1 MKNILIIILIA
12 MFSSCASKRKIT
24 HNSTT
29 NLDSTKIEITNCV
42 EKTQIT
48 NNRLTL
54 EITDEEVIDS
64 INKTITK
71 RTIKRKIINNINLG
85 NTSTKTDTIANNV
98 SVQQI
103 TATTNEVKRSGL
115 KQIIIFLVLMLLSLI
130 MFSSF
135 FKKF

>member
-1 MKNILIIILIA
+1 

-71 RTIKRKIINNINLG
+71 RTIKRKIINQHQLG
-85 NTSTKTDTIANNV
+85 HTSTKTDTIANNV

-135 FKKF
+135 FKNF